1 MMRFLWSIDSLS
13 CTDQKWCCKQWKPGG
28 SENKGMFIGRALFTV
43 VQVVPWARLQLRGWV
58 EAETRPELHLAKPCA
73 LLWVCDLQEGEVP
86 YLRYIKTLYGWE
98 VVYRDCHMGPRW
110 VIHEAAHGSIVLGGG
125 KVEALKVPIL
135 GNGESKCG
143 GSMDGVSV
151 AVRESGPDVHIV
163 YG

>member
-1 MMRFLWSIDSLS
+1 
-13 CTDQKWCCKQWKPGG
+13 
-28 SENKGMFIGRALFTV
+28 
-43 VQVVPWARLQLRGWV
+43 
-58 EAETRPELHLAKPCA
+58 
-73 LLWVCDLQEGEVP
+73 
-86 YLRYIKTLYGWE
+86 
-98 VVYRDCHMGPRW
+98 MGPRW

-135 GNGESKCG
+135 GNGEAKCV